1 MPMVKLKTI
10 HLIFQNP
17 NFMLALTVIFDDKI
31 YFFTKILK
39 IYIVQNISIKYP
51 KKELLF
57 SVINKLKSFFKFIY
71 FKHLI

>member
-1 MPMVKLKTI
+1 
-10 HLIFQNP
+10 
-17 NFMLALTVIFDDKI
+17 MLALTVIFDDKI

>member
-57 SVINKLKSFFKFIY
+57 SVINKLKSFFRYLFTLNI
-71 FKHLI
+71 